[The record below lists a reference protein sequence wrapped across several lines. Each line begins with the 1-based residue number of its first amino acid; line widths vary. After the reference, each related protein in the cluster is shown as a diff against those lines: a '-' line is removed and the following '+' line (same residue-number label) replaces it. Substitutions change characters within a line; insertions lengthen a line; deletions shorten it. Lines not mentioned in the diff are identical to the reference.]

1 MTSTGLQL
9 PRPRASIG
17 IGHPAPVLK
26 RLGIRRCSDETRAGS
41 SPCHVAYVAF
51 VISMTE
57 RDTEMWRVD
66 QELLAER
73 FEEHRLHLRA
83 VAYRMLGSLGLSVRT
98 TALLGLEKTVG
109 MYQGNPKVSS

>member
-1 MTSTGLQL
+1 M
-9 PRPRASIG
+9 
-17 IGHPAPVLK
+17 
-26 RLGIRRCSDETRAGS
+26 
-41 SPCHVAYVAF
+41 AF

-98 TALLGLEKTVG
+98 TALPGPGEDGRDVPGQSEGVKLTGVPVRDRRRGGKG
-109 MYQGNPKVSS
+109 A